1 MNKSGE
7 ETILSLPERHNRI
20 LALLQ
25 QNGSISVV
33 QLAELFKVS
42 EVTIR
47 KDLSFLE
54 QQKKLYRTHGSAILI
69 SPYISDRH
77 VNEKEKKN
85 VAEKR
90 AIGAK
95 AASLVA
101 QDDSIIIASGTTMA
115 FLAREIKPVG
125 HLTVITAAVPVT
137 SILSQDTNVDVIQL
151 GGITRSSSVSVVGPF
166 AEAMLRNFNCSKLF
180 VGVDGIDTEFGLT
193 TTNVLEASLN
203 DAMINA
209 AQKVAIFVR
218 PHKMPRRHFRCAK
231 LHGKIQKRLELDF
244 AIAQYI
250 RVRRAPRAVFF
261 EEVAE
266 HAIPVF
272 AGKIDRIVGNAD
284 DFAHLA
290 HVVPIVFRRTYA
302 GFVRLFPVLHEHA
315 DHVVSLLFK
324 QQRRDRRIHAAGH
337 AHHNSLAHASAS
349 ISRWMTFSVMS
360 RLTSSAGFAASTT
373 MNRSGSR
380 RMSS

>member
-1 MNKSGE
+1 MNKPGE
-7 ETILSLPERHNRI
+7 EPLLSLPERHSRI
-20 LALLQ
+20 LSLLQ
-25 QNGSISVV
+25 QNGSISVT
-33 QLAELFKVS
+33 QLSELFKVS

-47 KDLSFLE
+47 KDLSYLE

-90 AIGAK
+90 AIGA
-95 AASLVA
+95 AAAELIS
-101 QDDSIIIASGTTMA
+101 QDDSIIIASGTMA

-137 SILSQDTNVDVIQL
+137 QILSQHADVDVLQL

-209 AQKVAIFVR
+209 AQKVVVLADSSKFG
-218 PHKMPRRHFRCAK
+218 RRGFS
-231 LHGKIQKRLELDF
+231 KICDLE
-244 AIAQYI
+244 
-250 RVRRAPRAVFF
+250 AV
-261 EEVAE
+261 
-266 HAIPVF
+266 
-272 AGKIDRIVGNAD
+272 DRIITDSGVQPLYLERLRERGIEVT
-284 DFAHLA
+284 
-290 HVVPIVFRRTYA
+290 VVDV
-302 GFVRLFPVLHEHA
+302 
-315 DHVVSLLFK
+315 
-324 QQRRDRRIHAAGH
+324 
-337 AHHNSLAHASAS
+337 
-349 ISRWMTFSVMS
+349 
-360 RLTSSAGFAASTT
+360 
-373 MNRSGSR
+373 
-380 RMSS
+380 

>member
-1 MNKSGE
+1 M
-7 ETILSLPERHNRI
+7 I
-20 LALLQ
+20 LALRHQQAIALQ
-25 QNGSISVV
+25 I
-33 QLAELFKVS
+33 LANDEP
-42 EVTIR
+42 
-47 KDLSFLE
+47 
-54 QQKKLYRTHGSAILI
+54 A
-69 SPYISDRH
+69 P
-77 VNEKEKKN
+77 
-85 VAEKR
+85 
-90 AIGAK
+90 
-95 AASLVA
+95 
-101 QDDSIIIASGTTMA
+101 
-115 FLAREIKPVG
+115 
-125 HLTVITAAVPVT
+125 PVT
-137 SILSQDTNVDVIQL
+137 ASADAQPAPLAKRVVHQPIVTPDDAPIWRHHIAGLRRQIGRQKLPEVALTDEAHAGRILLLAHGQPI
-151 GGITRSSSVSVVGPF
+151 F
-166 AEAMLRNFNCSKLF
+166 LRNAAH
-180 VGVDGIDTEFGLT
+180 FGLCHAADRENRLPQLFLMEHIEEIT
-193 TTNVLEASLN
+193 LIFVRV
-203 DAMINA
+203 NA

-218 PHKMPRRHFRCAK
+218 PHKMPRRHFRRAK
-231 LHGKIQKRLELDF
+231 LHGKIQKCLELDF
-244 AIAQYI
+244 AIAQHI

-315 DHVVSLLFK
+315 DHVVPLLFK